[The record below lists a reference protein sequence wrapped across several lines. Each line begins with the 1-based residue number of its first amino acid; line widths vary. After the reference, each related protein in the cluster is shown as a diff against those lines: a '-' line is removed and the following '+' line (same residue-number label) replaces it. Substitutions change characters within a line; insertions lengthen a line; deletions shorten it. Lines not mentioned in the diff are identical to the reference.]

1 MSKHILIL
9 FLISTHFTLFAQ
21 ENLIKA
27 RAKQNDK
34 IIEVKAILRSP
45 MRSEEREIYS
55 DSFGKV
61 LQSKKILPVDF
72 IKHIKAIQGKE
83 IVFDLATSI
92 YYAGNSIIKFKYKKP
107 NNANM
112 INFLITDHQDKTSK
126 LNIKIKKSVPLET
139 IVKNSSYIPIA
150 TKYNPD
156 IWKAKSA
163 QEVINK
169 LSKATTKVQHEH
181 LLTMRTLPKEIFDT
195 LGQDTTYIQD
205 DTHAVI
211 HIKSDIQLQSI
222 AILSNRN
229 KYALAALMTI
239 PDNAIID
246 YRLAIKTGAGCC
258 EGEAIITVVAKGI
271 DGTIYRDNS
280 LPLRVACST
289 TDGSCY

>member
-1 MSKHILIL
+1 LSKHILIL

-27 RAKQNDK
+27 VAKQNDK
-34 IIEVKAILRSP
+34 IIEVKVKLRSP
-45 MRSEEREIYS
+45 MRSKEREIYS
-55 DSFGKV
+55 DSFGNV

-72 IKHIKAIQGKE
+72 IRHIKAIQGKE
-83 IVFDLATSI
+83 VVFDLATSI
-92 YYAGNSIIKFKYKKP
+92 YYAGKSMIRFKYRKP

-126 LNIKIKKSVPLET
+126 LNIKIKKSSPLEAV
-139 IVKNSSYIPIA
+139 VKNRGYIPIA

-156 IWKAKSA
+156 IWKAKST

-169 LSKATTKVQHEH
+169 LSKTTTVQHEH
-181 LLTMRTLPKEIFDT
+181 LLTIRTLPKEIFDT

-222 AILSNRN
+222 AILSDRN
-229 KYALAALMTI
+229 KYALAALLTI
-239 PDNAIID
+239 PHNAIVD
-246 YRLAIKTGAGCC
+246 YTLAIKTGAGCC
-258 EGEAIITVVAKGI
+258 KGKAIITIVAKGI

-280 LPLRVACST
+280 LPLKVACST
-289 TDGSCY
+289 TGSSCY